1 MTPVPQSDRT
11 LGNVK
16 LFSELSDADC
26 RAMASQCDW
35 QRYSTGNQ
43 IVYHLDA
50 SRNVFFIVS
59 GSVRAVVHSLSGR
72 QVSYRDISEGEL
84 FGEFAAIDGMP
95 RSANVVALSD
105 CVIASLTP
113 ERFWQVLRE
122 HPSVTAKLLK
132 HLTSLVRFY
141 SDRVRE
147 LATLPVNVRVQIELL
162 RLAKPT
168 SSEAD
173 VSIIEPAP
181 THAEIANRIGTH
193 REAVT
198 RALNAL
204 RRDKI
209 LRSTKGRLVIDEFQR
224 LQHAV
229 TQAIGE

>member
-1 MTPVPQSDRT
+1 MTPVDQSDRT

-26 RAMASQCDW
+26 RAMVSQCDW

-95 RSANVVALSD
+95 RSANVVALAD

-132 HLTSLVRFY
+132 HLTGLVRFY
-141 SDRVRE
+141 SDRVR
-147 LATLPVNVRVQIELL
+147 ARIRAPMPIFTSFTQI
-162 RLAKPT
+162 
-168 SSEAD
+168 
-173 VSIIEPAP
+173 
-181 THAEIANRIGTH
+181 
-193 REAVT
+193 VT
-198 RALNAL
+198 DFRFGSQN
-204 RRDKI
+204 
-209 LRSTKGRLVIDEFQR
+209 
-224 LQHAV
+224 
-229 TQAIGE
+229 